1 MGLIVDLALNI
12 KPTNVITLQEM
23 IMPLP
28 LVFGM

>member
-12 KPTNVITLQEM
+12 KPTNVINLQEM